1 VEAVPAQADAA
12 ESAARWAMLTA
23 REREVAALVAWG
35 LANKDIASRLV
46 VSKRTV
52 DAHIEHILG
61 KLGYSSR
68 VQIASLA
75 AGQREP
81 AQRAPVQRDPVQRE
95 PVQRDPGTDPPVPP
109 PREPA

>member
-1 VEAVPAQADAA
+1 VPAQAGAA
-12 ESAARWAMLTA
+12 ESAARWALLTA
-23 REREVAALVAWG
+23 REREVAALVAGG

-68 VQIASLA
+68 VQIAALA
-75 AGQREP
+75 AGQRDYGE
-81 AQRAPVQRDPVQRE
+81 
-95 PVQRDPGTDPPVPP
+95 GPPIPP